1 LIVRIAIMGSG
12 GIGGYYGARAQ
23 QLGHDV
29 AFIARGAHL
38 EAMRHSGLV
47 VLSPFG
53 DARLATVTASDAPAQ
68 IGPVDLVV
76 FAVKMYDTESAARA
90 MTPLVGSHTRI
101 LTLQN
106 GIDSV
111 EMLTRAHPSA
121 TIVAGATYLSSF
133 IAEPG
138 VIQNRGGLK
147 RVIIGHASDPVVRA
161 FADSLNGAPGVEA
174 VLVEDASSEIWEK
187 FVTLT
192 AFSAATAL
200 MRAPI
205 GAILA
210 CEETRIFLEELRLE
224 GEALARAMGHPIAEG
239 FGERVMAR
247 WRNLPPDTRAST
259 AHDLA
264 HGKRL
269 ELDWLS
275 GTVHRLGL
283 AHQVP
288 TPCHSAAYRGL
299 YLYRNGATSDG

>member
-1 LIVRIAIMGSG
+1 VRIAIMGSG
-12 GIGGYYGARAQ
+12 GIGGYYGARAH

-38 EAMRHSGLV
+38 EAIRRNGLS

-53 DARLATVTASDAPAQ
+53 DARLASVVADDDPGQ
-68 IGPVDLVV
+68 IGPVDLIL
-76 FAVKMYDTESAARA
+76 FTVKMYDTEIAARTMA
-90 MTPLVGSHTRI
+90 PLVGPQTRV

-106 GIDSV
+106 GIDSTQ
-111 EMLTRAHPSA
+111 MLARAHPEA
-121 TIVAGATYLSSF
+121 RVVAGATYLSGF

-147 RVIIGHASDPVVRA
+147 RVVIGHASDPVIRA
-161 FADSLNGAPGVEA
+161 FADSLGEAPGVDV
-174 VLVEDASSEIWEK
+174 VLVEDSHAEIWEK
-187 FVTLT
+187 FVTLS
-192 AFSAATAL
+192 AISAATAL

-210 CEETRIFLEELRLE
+210 CQETRTFLEQLRSE
-224 GEALARAMGHPIAEG
+224 GEALASAMGHRIPDG
-239 FGERVMAR
+239 FAERVMAR
-247 WRNLPPDTRAST
+247 WRSLPPDTRASM

-264 HGKRL
+264 HGHRL

-299 YLYRNGATSDG
+299 YLYRNGAPSD

>member
-1 LIVRIAIMGSG
+1 MRIAIMGSG

-38 EAMRHSGLV
+38 EAMTSNGLV

-53 DARLATVTASDAPAQ
+53 DARLASVVATDMPSR

-76 FAVKMYDTESAARA
+76 FAVKMYDTDTAARA
-90 MTPLVGSHTRI
+90 MAPLVGPETRI

-106 GIDSV
+106 GIDS
-111 EMLTRAHPSA
+111 EQMLARAHPSA
-121 TIVAGATYLSSF
+121 AVAAGATYLSGF

-138 VIQNRGGLK
+138 VIQNRGGMK
-147 RVIIGHASDPVVRA
+147 RVIIGRSGDPVIRS
-161 FADSLNGAPGVEA
+161 FAESLDGAPGVEA
-174 VLVEDASSEIWEK
+174 ILVEDASPEIWEK

-200 MRAPI
+200 LRAPI
-205 GAILA
+205 GPILA
-210 CEETRIFLEELRLE
+210 CEETRLFIEQLRLE
-224 GEALARAMGHPIAEG
+224 GEALAKALGHPIAEG
-239 FGERVMAR
+239 FGDRVMAR
-247 WRNLPPDTRAST
+247 WRSLPPETRASM

-264 HGKRL
+264 QGHRL

-283 AHQVP
+283 ANQVL

-299 YLYRNGATSDG
+299 YLYRDGAVFDG